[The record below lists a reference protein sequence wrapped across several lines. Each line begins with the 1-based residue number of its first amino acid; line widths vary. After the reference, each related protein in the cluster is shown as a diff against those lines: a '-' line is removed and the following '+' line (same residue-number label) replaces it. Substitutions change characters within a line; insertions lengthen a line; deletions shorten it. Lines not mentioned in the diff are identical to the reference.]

1 MSCDV
6 LICIDGRRLYLVS
19 ASWELPNGGALG
31 LVKVS
36 RLQIS
41 FLLASFKL
49 PLRLNRAGSI
59 KAVLIH
65 VSDPFFFTA
74 LNLSPSTPLSRIQ
87 GPDLLYCTEIIPARA
102 RLHLPAS
109 ELPTHRSLP
118 DQTGSHEQTEFATTR
133 ILCK

>member
-65 VSDPFFFTA
+65 VSDPFFSLLSISVPQHHLVAYRDQICFIA
-74 LNLSPSTPLSRIQ
+74 LR
-87 GPDLLYCTEIIPARA
+87 
-102 RLHLPAS
+102 
-109 ELPTHRSLP
+109 
-118 DQTGSHEQTEFATTR
+118 
-133 ILCK
+133 